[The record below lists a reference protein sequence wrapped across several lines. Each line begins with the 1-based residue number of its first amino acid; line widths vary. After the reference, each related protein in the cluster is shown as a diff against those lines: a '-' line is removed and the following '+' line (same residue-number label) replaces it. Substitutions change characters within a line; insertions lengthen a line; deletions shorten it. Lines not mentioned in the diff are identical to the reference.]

1 MAETRTRGVR
11 LTREE
16 RLTVRRLISDGRS
29 FEEAAAAVR
38 CSTKTMQRLLN
49 TVGGMP
55 PRKPTRSK
63 RHLSLAEREEVSRG
77 LGSGASYRAIARR
90 LGRAPSTI
98 CREVNGNSGPCRYRA
113 CRADEA
119 AYKRAR
125 RPKATKFR
133 QCPRLRTQVESML
146 NAQWSPQQISAR
158 LTVDYPDDP
167 EMRVSHETI
176 YRSLFVQARGGRCAK
191 SSPRVC
197 VLGVPVVARMGAKIQ
212 GATSKI
218 WSSSR
223 IDRLRLKTGRCL
235 VIGKA
240 I

>member
-1 MAETRTRGVR
+1 
-11 LTREE
+11 
-16 RLTVRRLISDGRS
+16 
-29 FEEAAAAVR
+29 
-38 CSTKTMQRLLN
+38 
-49 TVGGMP
+49 MP

-98 CREVNGNSGPCRYRA
+98 SREVHGNGGPRRYRA

-146 NAQWSPQQISAR
+146 NTQWSPQQISAR
-158 LTVDYPDDP
+158 LPVDYPDDP

-176 YRSLFVQARGGRCAK
+176 YRSLFVQARGGVAQRAHRVSAVRAYP
-191 SSPRVC
+191 SSPAWAQRPRG
-197 VLGVPVVARMGAKIQ
+197 LHQRDGPHRG
-212 GATSKI
+212 S
-218 WSSSR
+218 
-223 IDRLRLKTGRCL
+223 TG
-235 VIGKA
+235 
-240 I
+240 